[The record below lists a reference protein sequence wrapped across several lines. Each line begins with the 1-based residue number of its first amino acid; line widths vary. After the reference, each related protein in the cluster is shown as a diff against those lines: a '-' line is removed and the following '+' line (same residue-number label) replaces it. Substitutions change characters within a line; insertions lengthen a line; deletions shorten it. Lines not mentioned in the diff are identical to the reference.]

1 MTGEWIYEP
10 GNGVLLDKI
19 QQRSY
24 NLERKIPL
32 KFRTL
37 ADVLNPQKAASTV
50 VRELLAWTAGS
61 NFFETN
67 CRSYVGADL
76 FFLSSGLTV

>member
-1 MTGEWIYEP
+1 MDECLARAVAVTGEWIYEP

-19 QQRSY
+19 KQRSY

-50 VRELLAWTAGS
+50 VRELLAWTAG
-61 NFFETN
+61 
-67 CRSYVGADL
+67 
-76 FFLSSGLTV
+76 